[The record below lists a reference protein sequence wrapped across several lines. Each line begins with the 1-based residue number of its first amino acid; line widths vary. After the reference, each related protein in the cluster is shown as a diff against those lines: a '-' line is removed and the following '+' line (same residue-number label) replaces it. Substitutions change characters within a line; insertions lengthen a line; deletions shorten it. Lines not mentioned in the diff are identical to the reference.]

1 MVIDVVIRDQ
11 SSKKTIYEGPVEV
24 EVVNSFQ
31 PANLYLKAVHEDFYT
46 LRIHQVMSVM
56 FSLKK
61 NETNF
66 VFHADAYTV
75 LDNDEGSLKLV
86 INKPICFVSG
96 MYDANYVAENLY
108 PIETFERFIIVEISK

>member
-1 MVIDVVIRDQ
+1 MVIDVVIRNR

-31 PANLYLKAVHEDFYT
+31 PTNLYLKAVHEDYYT
-46 LRIHQVMSVM
+46 LRIHQVMSVI

-86 INKPICFVSG
+86 INKPNCFVND

-108 PIETFERFIIVEISK
+108 PIETYEKFTVIELSK